1 MTRQA
6 WIGGAGLLIAIGVAV
21 GVPSNR
27 TDAAASMVEWP
38 FYGGDQAGT
47 KYSALTEI
55 NTKTVSRLHVAW
67 QWKTGEEARK
77 EYGTAPG
84 MFEATPLMI
93 DNVLYFSTPY
103 HRVIAID
110 AETGAEIWQ
119 YDPKSYEDG
128 QPPNGTGYV
137 HRGVAAWRDG
147 DRLRIFLNTRYRLIC
162 LDAKTGAPVT
172 SFGAAGIVDLSKGLV
187 WAINKLHYTNTSPP
201 IVYKNLVIL
210 GNGVGDRLVYRNDP
224 PGDVRAFDAHT
235 GKQVWSFHTIP
246 QAGEVGNDTWGD
258 ESWKITGHT
267 NVWAPMT
274 LDDQRGLVYLP
285 VSTPSNDLFGG
296 RRPGAN
302 VFAESIVC
310 LDAATGQR
318 KWHHQLVHHGLW
330 DYDLAS
336 PPNLVTI
343 TVEGRKIDAVVQL
356 TKHGFAFVFDRVTG
370 EPVWPITERP
380 VPASDIPQ
388 EHAYPTQP
396 FPSKP
401 PAISPQGVTLDDA
414 FDATPD
420 LKAEAQAEM
429 QKYRIGPLFT
439 PPSLQGTLM
448 LPGMLG
454 GANWGGGAFDPD
466 SSMLYVKTSNMA
478 NIARVTRPDRTP
490 ANPRADEVD
499 AEWSGDLLR
508 TNATFH
514 NGLPLT
520 KPPYGHLTA
529 IDLNH
534 GTIAWKE
541 PFGDWP
547 QLRRHAALA
556 GVTLPPRLGVSGPQG
571 GIVTKGGLVLIGGG
585 DGALHAIDKTT
596 GRELWQAEL
605 PGRATATPMTY
616 RTRAGHQ
623 FVVIAT
629 GVGKGASLVAFG
641 LDADTPA
648 TASAS
653 KPR

>member
-21 GVPSNR
+21 GVPSNG